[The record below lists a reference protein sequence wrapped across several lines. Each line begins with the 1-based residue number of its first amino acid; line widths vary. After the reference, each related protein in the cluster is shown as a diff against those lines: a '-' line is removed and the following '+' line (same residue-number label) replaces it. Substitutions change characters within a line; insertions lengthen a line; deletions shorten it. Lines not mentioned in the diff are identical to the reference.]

1 MTLKKL
7 AAGSGY
13 EYLTR
18 QVAAAD
24 STELGKTPLA
34 DYYAAKGEA
43 PGCWIG
49 LGLVGIEGL
58 GHGDAV
64 AAEQMQRLF
73 GDGCHPVSG
82 ASLGRPFTQGSIA
95 GFDVTFSPAKSVSAL
110 WAVAPPE
117 VARQIKM
124 AHDAAV
130 LDALAFLETHAI
142 FTREGAGGARQVETR
157 GLIAAASC
165 PSRATSAGRLDIPRR

>member
-43 PGCWIG
+43 PGRWIG
-49 LGLVGIEGL
+49 SGLVGLEGIEYS
-58 GHGDAV
+58 DV
-64 AAEQMQRLF
+64 VNAEQMKKL
-73 GDGCHPVSG
+73 
-82 ASLGRPFTQGSIA
+82 
-95 GFDVTFSPAKSVSAL
+95 
-110 WAVAPPE
+110 
-117 VARQIKM
+117 
-124 AHDAAV
+124 
-130 LDALAFLETHAI
+130 LACVPLE
-142 FTREGAGGARQVETR
+142 REGGRTDREGLLEESLAWGPSTVDDVRRSGGKMRSDTGCWCGRQEKRVSQV
-157 GLIAAASC
+157 GD
-165 PSRATSAGRLDIPRR
+165 PSGNYHRAVVTGMLGTTGVR